1 MIQTIVSWISAI
13 LRFFGRIFEWFL
25 GMLKDIMEFFADLPV
40 LIFEGILD
48 GVIYLLSA
56 IPVPEFMASG
66 SQGALQVAFN
76 ALHPDVQYLVNFFGI
91 HLGLA
96 VIGAGVL
103 FRLTR
108 KAATLGQW

>member
-1 MIQTIVSWISAI
+1 MIQTIVSWFTALFRWI
-13 LRFFGRIFEWFL
+13 GRIFEWFL
-25 GMLKDIMEFFADLPV
+25 GMLKDVLEFFADLPV

-56 IPVPEFMASG
+56 IPVPEFLDTSNG
-66 SQGALQVAFN
+66 GILQVAFSG
-76 ALHPDVQYLVNFFGI
+76 LHPDVQYLVNFFGI
-91 HLGLA
+91 HYGLG